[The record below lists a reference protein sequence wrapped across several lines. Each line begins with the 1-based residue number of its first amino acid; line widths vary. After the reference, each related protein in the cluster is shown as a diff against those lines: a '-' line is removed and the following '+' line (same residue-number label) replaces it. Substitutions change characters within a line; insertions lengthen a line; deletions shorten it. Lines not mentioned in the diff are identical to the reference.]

1 MECLKCGRAAESRN
15 VFCKACLEDMAK
27 TPVKAGTALFLPT
40 RPAVSEKP
48 TSGTRERTP
57 SETISSLRSLIRVL
71 TVTVAVLS
79 VLLCAT
85 AGFLIHTLEKQ
96 EETNKIG
103 WNYATNTDLTNP

>member
-1 MECLKCGRAAESRN
+1 MKCLKCGRDTECLQ
-15 VFCKACLEDMAK
+15 VFCDACLVGMAK
-27 TPVKAGTALFLPT
+27 TPVKAGTAIHLPT

-48 TSGTRERTP
+48 APRTRERTP
-57 SETISSLRSLIRVL
+57 SETIRSLRSLIRML
-71 TVTVAVLS
+71 TVTIAVLS

-103 WNYATNTDLTNP
+103 WNYTTDTDLTNP